1 MPFLKHSSGAF
12 RIPIQRRLAVF
23 FRWATEDCTELT
35 ATYFLQLFAMKFAKE
50 IRVGNIIMVD
60 SKPMIVLRSDVNGSS
75 RTGFTYKWKMKN
87 LLTNSPQENVFRG
100 DDKFDVVV
108 LDKKEVTY
116 SYFADPLYVF
126 MDGEYNQYEIE
137 GENIG
142 DALNYLKDGMEC
154 EAVFYDG
161 KAISVE
167 MPTTIARQVVYS
179 EPAVK
184 GNTSG
189 NVLKEAKIENAIAG
203 KEAIVMVPLFVS
215 QDDLIEIDTRTNEY
229 KKVVRN

>member
-1 MPFLKHSSGAF
+1 M
-12 RIPIQRRLAVF
+12 AVLNS
-23 FRWATEDCTELT
+23 WATEDCTEPT

-167 MPTTIARQVVYS
+167 MPTTIVRQVVYS

>member
-1 MPFLKHSSGAF
+1 
-12 RIPIQRRLAVF
+12 
-23 FRWATEDCTELT
+23 
-35 ATYFLQLFAMKFAKE
+35 MKPAKE
-50 IRVGNIIMVD
+50 IRVGTIIMVD

-126 MDGEYNQYEIE
+126 MDSDYEQYEIE
-137 GENIG
+137 GENLG
-142 DALNYLKDGMEC
+142 DALHYLKDGMEC

-167 MPTTIARQVVYS
+167 LPTTIVRQVVYS

-189 NVLKEAKIENAIAG
+189 NVLKEAKIENAI
-203 KEAIVMVPLFVS
+203 EAHCHTVQVPLFVS
-215 QDDLIEIDTRTNEY
+215 SDDKIEIDTRTNEY
-229 KKVVRN
+229 KRVIRN

>member
-1 MPFLKHSSGAF
+1 
-12 RIPIQRRLAVF
+12 
-23 FRWATEDCTELT
+23 
-35 ATYFLQLFAMKFAKE
+35 MKPAKE

-60 SKPMIVLRSDVNGSS
+60 AKPFIVLRSDVNGSS

-87 LLTNSPQENVFRG
+87 LLTNAPMENVFRG

-108 LDKKEVTY
+108 LDKKPVTY

-126 MDGEYNQYEIE
+126 MDEEYNQYEIE
-137 GENIG
+137 EENLG
-142 DALNYLKDGMEC
+142 DALSYLKEGMEC

-167 MPTTIARQVVYS
+167 LPTTIVRQVAYS

-189 NVLKEAKIENAIAG
+189 NVLKEAKLENAIES
-203 KEAIVMVPLFVS
+203 KRHTVMVPLFVS
-215 QDDLIEIDTRTNEY
+215 TDDFIEIDTRTNEY
-229 KKVVRN
+229 KRVVRN

>member
-1 MPFLKHSSGAF
+1 
-12 RIPIQRRLAVF
+12 
-23 FRWATEDCTELT
+23 
-35 ATYFLQLFAMKFAKE
+35 MKFAKE

-60 SKPMIVLRSDVNGSS
+60 SKPMIVLRSDINGSS
-75 RTGFTYKWKMKN
+75 RTGFTYKWKMKS

-100 DDKFDVVV
+100 DDKFEVVV
-108 LDKKEVTY
+108 LDKKPVTY
-116 SYFADPLYVF
+116 SYFADPLFVF
-126 MDGEYNQYEIE
+126 MDQEYNQYEIE
-137 GENIG
+137 AENMG
-142 DALNYLKDGMEC
+142 DAVNFLKDGMEC

-167 MPTTIARQVVYS
+167 MPITIARKIIYS

-189 NVLKEAKIENAIAG
+189 NVLKEAKLENAI
-203 KEAIVMVPLFVS
+203 EANCFTIQVPLFVS
-215 QDDLIEIDTRTNEY
+215 QDDVIEIDTRTNEF

>member
-1 MPFLKHSSGAF
+1 
-12 RIPIQRRLAVF
+12 
-23 FRWATEDCTELT
+23 
-35 ATYFLQLFAMKFAKE
+35 MKFAKE
-50 IRVGNIIMVD
+50 IRVGNIIMVED
-60 SKPMIVLRSDVNGSS
+60 KPFIVLRSDVNGSS

-87 LLTNSPQENVFRG
+87 LLTNAPLENVFRG

-108 LDKKEVTY
+108 LDKKPVTY

-126 MDGEYNQYEIE
+126 MDEEYNQYEIE
-137 GENIG
+137 QENLG

-167 MPTTIARQVVYS
+167 LPTTIVRKVAYS

-189 NVLKEAKIENAIAG
+189 NVLKEAKIENAI
-203 KEAIVMVPLFVS
+203 EAKQHTVMVPLFVS
-215 QDDLIEIDTRTNEY
+215 TDDVIEIDTRTNEY

>member
-1 MPFLKHSSGAF
+1 
-12 RIPIQRRLAVF
+12 
-23 FRWATEDCTELT
+23 
-35 ATYFLQLFAMKFAKE
+35 MKFAKE

-108 LDKKEVTY
+108 LDKKAVTY

-126 MDGEYNQYEIE
+126 MDSEYNQYEIE
-137 GENIG
+137 GENMG
-142 DALNYLKDGMEC
+142 DAVNYLKDGMEC

-167 MPTTIARQVVYS
+167 MPTTIVRQVIYS

-189 NVLKEAKIENAIAG
+189 NVLKEAKIENAIDG
-203 KEAIVMVPLFVS
+203 KQAIVMVPLFVS

>member
-1 MPFLKHSSGAF
+1 
-12 RIPIQRRLAVF
+12 
-23 FRWATEDCTELT
+23 
-35 ATYFLQLFAMKFAKE
+35 MKPAKE

-60 SKPMIVLRSDVNGSS
+60 SKPMIVLRSDINGSS

-108 LDKKEVTY
+108 LDKKPVTY
-116 SYFADPLYVF
+116 SYFADPLFVF
-126 MDGEYNQYEIE
+126 MDSEYNQFEIE
-137 GENIG
+137 EENLG
-142 DALNYLKDGMEC
+142 DALHYLKDGMEC

-167 MPTTIARQVVYS
+167 LPTTITRQVFYS

-189 NVLKEAKIENAIAG
+189 NVLKGAKIENAI
-203 KEAIVMVPLFVS
+203 EAYRHTVQVPLFVS
-215 QDDLIEIDTRTNEY
+215 QDDVIEIDTRTNEY
-229 KKVVRN
+229 KRVIRG

>member
-1 MPFLKHSSGAF
+1 
-12 RIPIQRRLAVF
+12 
-23 FRWATEDCTELT
+23 
-35 ATYFLQLFAMKFAKE
+35 MKFAKE

-60 SKPMIVLRSDVNGSS
+60 GKPMIVLRSDVNGSS

-108 LDKKEVTY
+108 LDKKPVTY
-116 SYFADPLYVF
+116 SYFADPLFVF
-126 MDGEYNQYEIE
+126 MDEEYNQYEIE
-137 GENIG
+137 AENLGE
-142 DALNYLKDGMEC
+142 AVNYLKDGMEC

-167 MPTTIARQVVYS
+167 LPTTIVRQVIYS

-189 NVLKEAKIENAIAG
+189 NVLKEAKIENAI
-203 KEAIVMVPLFVS
+203 EAYTFTIQVPLFVS
-215 QDDLIEIDTRTNEY
+215 QDDMIEIDTRTNEY
-229 KKVVRN
+229 KKTVRN

>member
-1 MPFLKHSSGAF
+1 
-12 RIPIQRRLAVF
+12 
-23 FRWATEDCTELT
+23 
-35 ATYFLQLFAMKFAKE
+35 MKFAKE

-60 SKPMIVLRSDVNGSS
+60 SKPMIVLRSDINGSS

-126 MDGEYNQYEIE
+126 MDSEFNQYEIE
-137 GENIG
+137 GENMG
-142 DALNYLKDGMEC
+142 DAVNYLKDGMEC

-167 MPTTIARQVVYS
+167 MPTTIVRQVVYS

-189 NVLKEAKIENAIAG
+189 NVLKEAKIENAIDG
-203 KEAIVMVPLFVS
+203 KQAIVMVPLFVS
-215 QDDLIEIDTRTNEY
+215 QDDQIEIDTRTNEY

>member
-1 MPFLKHSSGAF
+1 
-12 RIPIQRRLAVF
+12 
-23 FRWATEDCTELT
+23 
-35 ATYFLQLFAMKFAKE
+35 MKPAKE

-60 SKPMIVLRSDVNGSS
+60 AKPMIVLRSDVNGSS

-87 LLTNSPQENVFRG
+87 LLTDTPMENVFRG

-108 LDKKEVTY
+108 LDKKPVTY
-116 SYFADPLYVF
+116 SYFADPLFVF
-126 MDGEYNQYEIE
+126 MDADYNQYEIE
-137 GENIG
+137 QENLG

-154 EAVFYDG
+154 EAVFYNE

-167 MPTTIARQVVYS
+167 LPTTIARKVAYS

-189 NVLKEAKIENAIAG
+189 NVLKEAKLENAIDAHQHS
-203 KEAIVMVPLFVS
+203 IQVPLFVS
-215 QDDLIEIDTRTNEY
+215 TDDVIEIDTRTNEY
-229 KKVVRN
+229 KRVVRN

>member
-1 MPFLKHSSGAF
+1 MGRQIILRNLFL
-12 RIPIQRRLAVF
+12 RTL
-23 FRWATEDCTELT
+23 
-35 ATYFLQLFAMKFAKE
+35 AMKFAKE
-50 IRVGNIIMVD
+50 IRVGNIVMID
-60 SKPMIVLRSDVNGSS
+60 GKPMIVLRSDVNGSS

-87 LLTNSPQENVFRG
+87 LLTNSPLENVFRG

-108 LDKKEVTY
+108 LDKKPVTF
-116 SYFADPLYVF
+116 SYIADPLYVF
-126 MDGEYNQYEIE
+126 KDEEYNQYEIE
-137 GENIG
+137 EENLG

-167 MPTTIARQVVYS
+167 LPTTITRKIVYS

-189 NVLKEAKIENAIAG
+189 NVLKDALIENVVDA
-203 KEAIVMVPLFVS
+203 KRHTVQVPLFVS
-215 QDDLIEIDTRTNEY
+215 QDDVIEIDTRTNEY
-229 KKVVRN
+229 KRVVRN

>member
-1 MPFLKHSSGAF
+1 
-12 RIPIQRRLAVF
+12 
-23 FRWATEDCTELT
+23 
-35 ATYFLQLFAMKFAKE
+35 MKPAKE

-60 SKPMIVLRSDVNGSS
+60 SKPFIVLRSDVNGSS

-87 LLTNSPQENVFRG
+87 LLTNAPLENVFRG

-108 LDKKEVTY
+108 LDKKPVTY

-126 MDGEYNQYEIE
+126 MDEEYNQFEIE
-137 GENIG
+137 EENLG

-167 MPTTIARQVVYS
+167 LPTTISRLVVYS

-189 NVLKEAKIENAIAG
+189 NVLKEAKIENAIES
-203 KEAIVMVPLFVS
+203 KRHIVQVPLFVAT
-215 QDDLIEIDTRTNEY
+215 DDVIEIDTRTNEY
-229 KKVVRN
+229 KRVVRN

>member
-1 MPFLKHSSGAF
+1 
-12 RIPIQRRLAVF
+12 
-23 FRWATEDCTELT
+23 
-35 ATYFLQLFAMKFAKE
+35 MKPAKE

-60 SKPMIVLRSDVNGSS
+60 SKPMIILRSDINGSS

-108 LDKKEVTY
+108 LDKKSVTY

-126 MDGEYNQYEIE
+126 MDADYEQYEIE
-137 GENIG
+137 GENLG
-142 DALNYLKDGMEC
+142 DALYYLKDRMEC
-154 EAVFYDG
+154 EAIFYDG

-167 MPTTIARQVVYS
+167 LPTTIVRQVVYS
-179 EPAVK
+179 EPAIK

-189 NVLKEAKIENAIAG
+189 NVLKEAKIENSV
-203 KEAIVMVPLFVS
+203 EAHRHTIQVPLFVS
-215 QDDLIEIDTRTNEY
+215 QDDMIEIDTRTNEY